1 MKIIQ
6 KAKAKAKEPTNMKFK
21 KKMSKIPRIP
31 LKFPQLS
38 LPNNHRKKKS
48 LNNRNN
54 LSNNNNSNKNL

>member
-31 LKFPQLS
+31 LKFP
-38 LPNNHRKKKS
+38 
-48 LNNRNN
+48 
-54 LSNNNNSNKNL
+54 